1 MGTEHKFKDYFEGV
15 ETGDMCEN
23 CGFKMVSRAGS
34 CNVMYVNEFFCSDS
48 YLKCNKTNS
57 IPCSQGKNI
66 INQ

>member
-34 CNVMYVNEFFCSDS
+34 CNVMYVNEFFV
-48 YLKCNKTNS
+48 LIVILNVIKQ
-57 IPCSQGKNI
+57 I
-66 INQ
+66 

>member
-15 ETGDMCEN
+15 ETGDICEN

-48 YLKCNKTNS
+48 YLKCNKTNLR
-57 IPCSQGKNI
+57 
-66 INQ
+66 